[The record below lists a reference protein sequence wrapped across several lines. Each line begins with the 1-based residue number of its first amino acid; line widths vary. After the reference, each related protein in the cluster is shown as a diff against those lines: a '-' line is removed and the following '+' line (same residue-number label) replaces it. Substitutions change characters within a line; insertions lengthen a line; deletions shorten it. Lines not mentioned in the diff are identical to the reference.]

1 MSKYFD
7 CKIKYRKID
16 GNGVQ
21 KVTTESYIIDA
32 LTFSEAEANIQKEM
46 SAYISEEFK
55 VTNIKVANYSEII
68 KDERGDR
75 WFKSKVSLIAYD
87 ETSGK
92 EKKTNIYLLIQ
103 ANNAKEAYDNT
114 VKAMSNTMGDFK
126 VPAVT
131 ETNII
136 EVFEYI
142 SENRL

>member
-1 MSKYFD
+1 MYYEATV
-7 CKIKYRKID
+7 KYRKTS
-16 GNGVQ
+16 GEGVQ
-21 KVTTESYIIDA
+21 KVVSENYLVEGYSFT
-32 LTFSEAEANIQKEM
+32 EAEANIIKEM
-46 SAYISEEFK
+46 TAYISEEFR
-55 VTNIKVANYSEII
+55 VTNIKLTNYAEVIPSE
-68 KDERGDR
+68 DGDR
-75 WFKSKVSLIAYD
+75 WFKSKVVLLAYD

>member
-1 MSKYFD
+1 MYYEATV
-7 CKIKYRKID
+7 KYRKTS
-16 GNGVQ
+16 GEGVQ
-21 KVTTESYIIDA
+21 KVVSENYLVEGYSFT
-32 LTFSEAEANIQKEM
+32 EAEANIIKEM
-46 SAYISEEFK
+46 QQYISEEFR
-55 VTNIKVANYSEII
+55 VTNIKLTNYAEVIPSE
-68 KDERGDR
+68 DGDR
-75 WFKSKVSLIAYD
+75 WFKSKVVLLAYD

>member
-1 MSKYFD
+1 MYYEATV
-7 CKIKYRKID
+7 KYRKTSGEGI
-16 GNGVQ
+16 Q
-21 KVTTESYIIDA
+21 KVVSENYLVEGYSFT
-32 LTFSEAEANIQKEM
+32 EAEANIIKEM
-46 SAYISEEFK
+46 QQYISEEFR
-55 VTNIKVANYSEII
+55 VTNIKLTNYAEVIPSA
-68 KDERGDR
+68 DGDR
-75 WFKSKVSLIAYD
+75 WFKSKVVLLAYD